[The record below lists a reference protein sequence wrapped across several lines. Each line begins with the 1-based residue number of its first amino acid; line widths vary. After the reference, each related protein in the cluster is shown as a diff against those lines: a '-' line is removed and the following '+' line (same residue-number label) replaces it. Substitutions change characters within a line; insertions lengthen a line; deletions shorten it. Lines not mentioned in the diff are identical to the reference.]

1 MATDTL
7 DGLRGVS
14 VATLT
19 MQLLKKGVPSTFM
32 SGVRPLNTP
41 PMKLVGPAYT
51 LRYVPRREDLINPE
65 TLGDPN
71 YAPRRAIEEIP
82 SGSVLVVDGRGI
94 ADIAVIGDI
103 LAERLK
109 QRGVAGVVT
118 DGGIRD
124 IDEARRVGLP
134 LYAAGAAAP
143 ASIAG
148 HSAGDLQCPIGCGGV
163 AVVPG
168 DIIVAD
174 ADGAVVV
181 PRAFGDELA
190 VEGAGQELYEA
201 FAKEQV
207 AKGRLMREVYPATE
221 ASMREFEA
229 WRTERG

>member
-1 MATDTL
+1 MEPDTL
-7 DGLRGVS
+7 GGLRSVS

-19 MQLLKKGVPSTFM
+19 LQLLKKGVPSTFM
-32 SGVRPLNTP
+32 SGVRALNTP

-51 LRYVPRREDLINPE
+51 LRYVPRREDLISPE
-65 TLGDPN
+65 ALGDPA
-71 YAPRRAIEEIP
+71 YAPRRAIEEVP
-82 SGSVLVVDGRGI
+82 AGSVLVVDGRGV

-124 IDEARRVGLP
+124 IEEARRVGLP
-134 LYAAGAAAP
+134 IYAAGAAGP

-163 AVVPG
+163 AVVPD

-181 PRAFGDELA
+181 PQALAEELA
-190 VEGAGQELYEA
+190 IEGAEQELYEA

-207 AKGRLMREVYPATE
+207 EKGRVLREVYPANE
-221 ASMREFEA
+221 ASREEFAA
-229 WRTERG
+229 WRAERE